1 MKRGDLVVL
10 THSRNSVKSG
20 SVGLIVE
27 PLKEVN
33 FNNSLWFTC
42 VFNGKL
48 YTLHQS
54 DLQVIDEA
62 G

>member
-33 FNNSLWFTC
+33 FNSSLWFTC

-54 DLQVIDEA
+54 VLRVIDEA

>member
-27 PLKEVN
+27 PLNVFKG
-33 FNNSLWFTC
+33 NSEWFTC
-42 VFNGKL
+42 VFNGEL

-54 DLQVIDEA
+54 VLQVIDEA